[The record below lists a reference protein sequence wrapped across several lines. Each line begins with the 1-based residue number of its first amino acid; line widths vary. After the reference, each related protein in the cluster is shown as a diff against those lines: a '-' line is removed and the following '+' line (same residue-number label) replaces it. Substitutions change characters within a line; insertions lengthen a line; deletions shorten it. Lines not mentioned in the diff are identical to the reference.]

1 MLKRLLLF
9 IMVLSASVAG
19 INAQIVV
26 VEPYDDMSEKA
37 DLRGFIVRVGETAP
51 DFTIRF
57 IDDRPP
63 IKLSDLRGSVVML
76 QFTASWCGVCKK
88 EMPHIEKE
96 IWQVYKDKG
105 LKLFGIDLREDKKS
119 VIRFQKNIKVSYPLV
134 LDEKSEIFNKYA
146 DKNAGVTRN
155 ILIDRDGKII
165 FMTRLYRR
173 DEFLDLIA
181 KIDETLKN

>member
-1 MLKRLLLF
+1 MLRKLLLLIVILPIF
-9 IMVLSASVAG
+9 IVES
-19 INAQIVV
+19 NAQIIVV
-26 VEPYDDMSEKA
+26 DPYANENEKT
-37 DLRGFIVRVGETAP
+37 DLRGFIVRVGEIAP

-57 IDDRPP
+57 PDDRPS

-105 LKLFGIDLREDKKS
+105 LKLFGVDLREKKQR
-119 VIRFQKNIKVSYPLV
+119 VIDFQKQIKVTYPLI

-165 FMTRLYRR
+165 FMTRLYHR
-173 DEFLDLIA
+173 DEFLELID
-181 KIDETLKN
+181 KIDEALK

>member
-1 MLKRLLLF
+1 MLRKLLLF
-9 IMVLSASVAG
+9 IAILPIFVVESS
-19 INAQIVV
+19 AQIIVV
-26 VEPYDDMSEKA
+26 DPYADENEKT

-51 DFTIRF
+51 DFTIRYP
-57 IDDRPP
+57 DDRPS

-105 LKLFGIDLREDKKS
+105 LKLFGVDLREKKQR
-119 VIRFQKNIKVSYPLV
+119 VIDFQKQIKVTYPLI

-165 FMTRLYRR
+165 FMTRLYHR
-173 DEFLDLIA
+173 DEFLELID
-181 KIDETLKN
+181 KIDEALK